1 MEIAS
6 DSYSNEHNTVT
17 SLKFKSEVRRFGGK
31 KEPVKYECDSICVPC
46 LHSV

>member
-17 SLKFKSEVRRFGGK
+17 SLKFKSEVRRFGEK
-31 KEPVKYECDSICVPC
+31 KEPIIYECDSIYVHC
-46 LHSV
+46 LHSI